1 MVTVGCGLACV
12 GWVSSTAS
20 ITHTGNKEYMSLFE
34 STKESIS
41 TMASFNK
48 QPISVPTKTYDG
60 GSSSR
65 DGSLRARMTDIEDFS
80 AGRPNESASKS
91 NEVAATN
98 APEHRRSRYSCE
110 EHPSRILMEMFIGR

>member
-1 MVTVGCGLACV
+1 MYFC
-12 GWVSSTAS
+12 VSSRYQIGVVLHQSHTP
-20 ITHTGNKEYMSLFE
+20 HTGNKECMSLFE

-65 DGSLRARMTDIEDFS
+65 DGSLRVRMTDIEDLS